1 MNVVRGI
8 IAVAGFQLRRMLAP
22 QRLVVAAIGAAFPA
36 AVVLAARRITGGL
49 DRDYGVMLLY
59 ALVPEA
65 VCLLGLLLTMCPVVA
80 DELERG
86 TWQHV
91 VVRPG
96 GRRSLLLG
104 TFVAAVVWTVSV
116 ALLSL
121 VRARRLLS
129 DQRSAVPQ
137 SACRACA
144 PAPGRRHGVPQ
155 AGDRPVASAALL

>member
-22 QRLVVAAIGAAFPA
+22 QLLVVAAIGAAFPA

-96 GRRSLLLG
+96 GRR
-104 TFVAAVVWTVSV
+104 
-116 ALLSL
+116 
-121 VRARRLLS
+121 
-129 DQRSAVPQ
+129 
-137 SACRACA
+137 
-144 PAPGRRHGVPQ
+144 
-155 AGDRPVASAALL
+155 